1 MMTMEKAQGII
12 GAGIVKAKEIGQPMN
27 IAVVDAGANLKALAR
42 LDGAW
47 LMKVRFVVALVGSAL
62 GLAPPAFADEALT
75 AASASQDAIP
85 GDSDS
90 PTGHQAI
97 KDHHVKR
104 SKKQHPKTPEEAG
117 PKSAPSSVSEA
128 KQDPPASG
136 DTNGS
141 SNAANSPTEP
151 RLTFQYWNYYAPY
164 LNENSNWAENGIGRI
179 LIPFQ
184 IDGIQQI
191 FHIIPP
197 VVTDPNSIRGP
208 RTGLGDIQLY
218 NFSLT
223 KFALPE
229 SQVLTVGA
237 GPLLAVPTA
246 NSPNFGPDNT
256 VQGGAGGV
264 IEARLNWGILGVLAT
279 YQHTLSGVGSQ
290 LVTVQPILYY
300 NFQQGW
306 YFRSDAV
313 MQFNSYSHTNVVPVG
328 LGFGKVIQLESGYTW
343 NAYVEAQPSV
353 YRSGRGAPDLQIEAG
368 IQVQFP
374 ASVTSGWKF

>member
-1 MMTMEKAQGII
+1 
-12 GAGIVKAKEIGQPMN
+12 
-27 IAVVDAGANLKALAR
+27 
-42 LDGAW
+42 
-47 LMKVRFVVALVGSAL
+47 
-62 GLAPPAFADEALT
+62 
-75 AASASQDAIP
+75 
-85 GDSDS
+85 
-90 PTGHQAI
+90 
-97 KDHHVKR
+97 
-104 SKKQHPKTPEEAG
+104 
-117 PKSAPSSVSEA
+117 VSEA
-128 KQDPPASG
+128 KQDPPAAG
-136 DTNGS
+136 DTNDS
-141 SNAANSPTEP
+141 NNAANSPTEP
-151 RLTFQYWNYYAPY
+151 RLTFQYWNYYAP
-164 LNENSNWAENGIGRI
+164 LLHDNSNWAENGTGRI

-184 IDGIQQI
+184 VDGIQQI
-191 FHIIPP
+191 FHVVPT
-197 VVTDPNSIRGP
+197 VVTDPNSITGP
-208 RTGLGDIQLY
+208 RTGFGDLQLY

-229 SQVLTVGA
+229 SQALTVGA
-237 GPLLAVPTA
+237 GPLMAFPTV

-256 VQGGAGGV
+256 VQGGAAGV
-264 IEARLNWGILGVLAT
+264 LEARLNWGILGVLAT

-343 NAYVEAQPSV
+343 NAYLEAQPSV